1 MSFADVIEELPR
13 LTRQQRRELSL
24 KLLDFDSSAAESDDL
39 AVCELS
45 AAMGFA
51 LLDEMEA
58 KDSGQ

>member
-24 KLLDFDSSAAESDDL
+24 KLLDFDSSRAESDDM

-45 AAMGFA
+45 AAAGFA

>member
-24 KLLDFDSSAAESDDL
+24 KLLDFDSSEAESDDL